1 MASELL
7 VEVMPK
13 SAGGDLRRSQP
24 IGTETFVSRADEIAD
39 AVLQVADRVKA
50 RLDAAPDDVG
60 GDEDGV
66 AGPAGAWGLDE
77 VELSFELSLQV
88 GGGIVVTASGTA
100 SVAARVTW
108 RRLG

>member
-7 VEVMPK
+7 VEVMPQ
-13 SAGGDLRRSQP
+13 AADGDLRRRQP

-50 RLDAAPDDVG
+50 RLDAAADDAPAEG
-60 GDEDGV
+60 ENGADTSGV
-66 AGPAGAWGLDE
+66 WGLDE

-88 GGGIVVTASGTA
+88 GGGIVVTASGSAT
-100 SVAARVTW
+100 VAARVKW
-108 RRLG
+108 RKRG

>member
-1 MASELL
+1 MASALL

-13 SAGGDLRRSQP
+13 ATGGDLRRSQP

-39 AVLQVADRVKA
+39 AVLQVADRVKT
-50 RLDAAPDDVG
+50 RLDAAGGENDADESVG
-60 GDEDGV
+60 
-66 AGPAGAWGLDE
+66 WGLDE

-100 SVAARVTW
+100 TVAARVTW
-108 RRLG
+108 RRRG